1 MTSCSSNSKE
11 CGTSSSK
18 PEKKVAGDKPAA
30 GKPTDAKAPAPAA
43 KHTEA
48 KAAAPAAK
56 PTEAKAA
63 APAAK
68 SEAKKTEAK
77 K

>member
-11 CGTSSSK
+11 CGAPSAK
-18 PEKKVAGDKPAA
+18 PEKKVSGDKPAA
-30 GKPTDAKAPAPAA
+30 GKPTNAKAPAPAA
-43 KHTEA
+43 KLTEV
-48 KAAAPAAK
+48 KAAELAAK

-68 SEAKKTEAK
+68 PEAKKTEAK